1 MATPT
6 SSTPPGSDSAL
17 RAYEDKVAADM
28 RDAKGRL
35 EQFAANAKDKAAQA
49 EVAAV
54 NSLKTAQHNIDRKLQ
69 DLKGTHA
76 EHMARAKADIDADVA
91 TFKASVDD
99 FASKFKAS
107 TAKK

>member
-1 MATPT
+1 MSNTQSSQQAVRATLKAYHEQV
-6 SSTPPGSDSAL
+6 SAQVQEGK
-17 RAYEDKVAADM
+17 A
-28 RDAKGRL
+28 RL
-35 EQFAANAKDKAAQA
+35 EQLEAKARQKQAKAEIADIVGLQSA
-49 EVAAV
+49 R
-54 NSLKTAQHNIDRKLQ
+54 QNIDRKLQ